1 MTTRLDLRNLC
12 RRRLGDLAL
21 PYRWSDLQLNQW
33 LNDAIADY
41 GLYFPRALS
50 LEIDAEAGVRAYDL
64 PSDFQAALRVEYP
77 AGEEPPNLLQ
87 RLPLNDQ
94 DFWELAERY
103 DIVSRNDGT
112 TASELWLSDTP
123 HVGETIRIEYLA
135 DHASL
140 DDDGDTAQRAK
151 EHGQGQGQP
160 DGGRFPEEPGVE
172 LHGLFGAGSPPSAGP
187 LTGGPPTR
195 PANMSRVRSVGK
207 VSVSPARSAAAR
219 AASMRPRPAA

>member
-1 MTTRLDLRNLC
+1 MTYATSAA
-12 RRRLGDLAL
+12 GAWADLAL
-21 PYRWSDLQLNQW
+21 PYHWSDLQLNQW

-41 GLYFPRALS
+41 GLYFPRTLS

-87 RLPLNDQ
+87 RLPLNEQ

-103 DIVSRNDGT
+103 DIVGRNDGT

-123 HVGETIRIEYLA
+123 HDGETIRIEYLA

-140 DDDGDTAQRAK
+140 DDDGDTTSL
-151 EHGQGQGQP
+151 P
-160 DGGRFPEEPGVE
+160 DRHLE
-172 LHGLFGAGSPPSAGP
+172 LLVLFVRWASLQELASSEALNPDPSN
-187 LTGGPPTR
+187 L
-195 PANMSRVRSVGK
+195 
-207 VSVSPARSAAAR
+207 SVSTLDTNVLRAGEAYRLQVQAALGRESASALVGWVKER
-219 AASMRPRPAA
+219 IY

>member
-21 PYRWSDLQLNQW
+21 PYHWSDLQLNQW

-87 RLPLNDQ
+87 RLPLNEQ

-103 DIVSRNDGT
+103 DIVGRNDGT

-123 HVGETIRIEYLA
+123 HDGETIRIEYLA

-140 DDDGDTAQRAK
+140 DDDGDTTSL
-151 EHGQGQGQP
+151 P
-160 DGGRFPEEPGVE
+160 DRHLE
-172 LHGLFGAGSPPSAGP
+172 LLVLFVRWASLQELASSEALNPDPSN
-187 LTGGPPTR
+187 L
-195 PANMSRVRSVGK
+195 
-207 VSVSPARSAAAR
+207 SVSALDANVLRAGEAYRLQVQAALGRESASAVVGWVR
-219 AASMRPRPAA
+219 ERIY